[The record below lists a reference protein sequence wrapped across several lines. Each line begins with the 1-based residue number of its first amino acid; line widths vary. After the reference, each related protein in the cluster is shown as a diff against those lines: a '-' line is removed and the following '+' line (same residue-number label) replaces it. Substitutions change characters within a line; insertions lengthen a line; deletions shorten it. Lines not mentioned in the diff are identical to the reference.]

1 MTKKRTVNN
10 PKMADGQLSP
20 KVTWP
25 ALALL
30 AIGIVL
36 VVLHF
41 ILKDDGTLLNIGLTA
56 IGASG
61 LVGGIGYQA
70 KLGQVQMPLATGGT
84 VQHSA
89 VTGPGPVA
97 PGAEFPTMTKKDRS

>member
-1 MTKKRTVNN
+1 MTTTLNN
-10 PKMADGQLSP
+10 PKMADGEVSP

-36 VVLHF
+36 VALHF
-41 ILKDDGTLLNIGLTA
+41 LLNDDGTLLDIGLTA

-70 KLGQVQMPLATGGT
+70 KVGQVQLPLASGGT
-84 VQHSA
+84 V
-89 VTGPGPVA
+89 TGPVA
-97 PGAEFPTMTKKDRS
+97 PGAEFPTMTKQDRR